1 MITKSMSNELNSTAM
16 EVNDIYS
23 KIYDALVEDAMS
35 DINAKTI
42 YANVQLGPKTTA
54 EVSVSYTDNE
64 VAIIHDPDIRNYERI
79 EAVLEKSLSYTEIM
93 DDAEKRLME
102 QPDEYQEH
110 GFANARDYNNWKN
123 C

>member
-1 MITKSMSNELNSTAM
+1 M

>member
-1 MITKSMSNELNSTAM
+1 MNLDKVTK
-16 EVNDIYS
+16 
-23 KIYDALVEDAMS
+23 KIHDALVEEAVS

-54 EVSVSYTDNE
+54 EVNVSYTHND
-64 VAIIHDPDIRNYERI
+64 VVIIHDPDVKDYENVQNAI
-79 EAVLEKSLSYTEIM
+79 AKALSYQDIM
-93 DDAEKRLME
+93 DEAEQRLME